1 MIPKLPMRLFTSA
14 AAALLL
20 SLACSREPA
29 SIPVIRVAYAP
40 HDHHAALYAAALSP
54 EYFQENGNLYL
65 QEKTFKKDYDLIE
78 GGTVIARVTLD
89 SSGGGSQNIRGLC
102 EDRFDFAFGSFPEM
116 VRAVDE
122 GRPVKV
128 VAPIMA
134 GGTGL
139 VVNSDMCARSW
150 KEFVALARWRE
161 KPLRVGY
168 ETEGSGPQT
177 ALEAAL
183 RREGIPSGKWLE
195 NPSARVLM
203 VNLYGQ
209 GNLIPAVKAGLVDGF
224 VGMQPLLA
232 EAEFAGA
239 GKIIAYIEDFETA
252 GGEGYFPC
260 CALGAR
266 EEFIS
271 RNPGQA
277 EKFLTLV
284 LRANRYV
291 SQNPKEAAKKVAK
304 WLEKPVEI
312 EEMSLSTNKYS
323 TGFKDGWKESADA
336 WLRDAIEKRELVG
349 AVRKAYEEGETW
361 RRVFDLPLLDK
372 ASKNL

>member
-1 MIPKLPMRLFTSA
+1 MMPKLPMRLFMSA
-14 AAALLL
+14 AAAFLLY
-20 SLACSREPA
+20 SACSREPA
-29 SIPVIRVAYAP
+29 RIPVIRVACAP
-40 HDHHAALYAAALSP
+40 HDHHAALYVAALSP

-78 GGTVIARVTLD
+78 GGTVIAHVTLD
-89 SSGGGSQNIRGLC
+89 SSGGDSQNVRKLC
-102 EDRFDFAFGSFPEM
+102 EDQFDFAFGSFPEM

-128 VAPIMA
+128 VAPITT

-139 VVNSDMCARSW
+139 VVSADMCARSW

-161 KPLRVGY
+161 KPLRIGY
-168 ETEGSGPQT
+168 KTEGSNQQG
-177 ALEAAL
+177 ALGAAL
-183 RREGIPSGKWLE
+183 WREGIPSGKWLE
-195 NPSARVLM
+195 NSSARVLM
-203 VNLYGQ
+203 INLYGQ
-209 GNLIPAVKAGLVDGF
+209 NNLIPAVKAGLVDGF

-232 EAEFAGA
+232 EAQFAGA
-239 GKIIAYIEDFETA
+239 GKIIAYIGDFETA

-291 SQNPKEAAKKVAK
+291 SQNPGKIAQKVAK

-312 EEMSLSTNKYS
+312 EEMSLPTIKYS
-323 TGFKDGWKESADA
+323 TDFKDGWKESADA

-361 RRVFDLPLLDK
+361 QKVFDLPLLDK
-372 ASKNL
+372 ASKKL